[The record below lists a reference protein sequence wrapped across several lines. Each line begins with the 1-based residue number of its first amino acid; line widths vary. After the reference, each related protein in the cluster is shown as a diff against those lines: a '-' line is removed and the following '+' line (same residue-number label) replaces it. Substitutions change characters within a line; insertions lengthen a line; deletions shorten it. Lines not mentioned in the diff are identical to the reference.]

1 MSASAAARPRRT
13 ALSGAHL
20 GVGKGWETV
29 AGPRFLFVCSNEGD
43 AHVRLLNTPRGYDH
57 VAWRLLGAN
66 NRELGRSAVWYPD
79 VESCRE
85 AVRALKRQIG
95 GVTPA
100 IMSVPQPGGAWSWRL
115 AVSGTPVAVA
125 GRPYRRQRE
134 CAYNLNHFVAAVPD
148 ALITD
153 EHCNA
158 ARR

>member
-1 MSASAAARPRRT
+1 M
-13 ALSGAHL
+13 
-20 GVGKGWETV
+20 
-29 AGPRFLFVCSNEGD
+29 AGPRFLFVCSNG
-43 AHVRLLNTPRGYDH
+43 AGTHARSVIVPNTLNPAQKSEH

-66 NRELGRSAVWYPD
+66 NRELGRSPIWYPD

-85 AVRALKRQIG
+85 AVRVLKREIG

-125 GRPYRRQRE
+125 GRPYHRQRE

-148 ALITD
+148 ALIAD
-153 EHCNA
+153 EPCNTG
-158 ARR
+158 RR